1 VGPWARHVQ
10 AHAPIFEDASEGK
23 DAEAAVRAGMMARP
37 RSGAALVQR
46 QKEAGRSYRRKG
58 SCVAPTAP
66 GLYLAAG
73 KGTHGRRAQQRRHH
87 EARRTVKDGIMI
99 G

>member
-1 VGPWARHVQ
+1 
-10 AHAPIFEDASEGK
+10 
-23 DAEAAVRAGMMARP
+23 MMARP

-46 QKEAGRSYRRKG
+46 QKEAGRSNRRKG

-73 KGTHGRRAQQRRHH
+73 KITAGELNNA
-87 EARRTVKDGIMI
+87 AIMRSTTQHAADWVCQSWPFR
-99 G
+99 GH

>member
-1 VGPWARHVQ
+1 MGPWARHVQ

-46 QKEAGRSYRRKG
+46 QKE
-58 SCVAPTAP
+58 T
-66 GLYLAAG
+66 
-73 KGTHGRRAQQRRHH
+73 GRRAQQQEEGLVRGAHGPSLSPL
-87 EARRTVKDGIMI
+87 ASSWPASSTTLQ
-99 G
+99 

>member
-1 VGPWARHVQ
+1 
-10 AHAPIFEDASEGK
+10 
-23 DAEAAVRAGMMARP
+23 MLARP
-37 RSGAALVQR
+37 RSGAVLVQR

-73 KGTHGRRAQQRRHH
+73 KLTAGELNNAAIMKHDAQ
-87 EARRTVKDGIMI
+87 
-99 G
+99 